1 MELGIT
7 IYFEQLDP
15 ELDLQL
21 QLMCE
26 TRRETRAIPIYFFK
40 LELEVLH
47 NSKPLNTGYVLWWL
61 LMCLSCLRKVWPWP
75 VPLFSKQHILLAHA
89 YKRAA
94 LVASCY
100 SEGLADYCIMFY

>member
-7 IYFEQLDP
+7 IYFEQLEP

-26 TRRETRAIPIYFFK
+26 TRRETRAIPIYFLK

-100 SEGLADYCIMFY
+100 SEGLADCCIMFY